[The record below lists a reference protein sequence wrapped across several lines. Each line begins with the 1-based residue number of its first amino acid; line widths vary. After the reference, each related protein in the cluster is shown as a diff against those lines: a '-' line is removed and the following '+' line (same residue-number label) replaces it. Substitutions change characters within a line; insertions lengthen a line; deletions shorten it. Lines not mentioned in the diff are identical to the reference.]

1 MEFNAQSLYPFLL
14 FDKEIKYNEKI
25 TLYPVKMKD
34 ILLFQQ
40 CQMAFTLRKDSIFQ
54 EKEIIKMQ
62 YLDFIKYACKN
73 YELAEKYSLFFLPAY
88 YDLILQL
95 LKAVCG
101 ESAKITYNQNT
112 LDFFI
117 NGVLI
122 TNEIFDDLRKII
134 LIQNDI
140 DFDIDEF
147 MNIDTVNAL
156 EKAREFEAKKNR
168 EKAGIEDYIDSLIV
182 ALKVSEEYVSNLTI
196 RKFWRYIKR
205 ISRHEEYQSCR
216 MAQMSGMVTFKEPV
230 QHWMTGIETT
240 DKYESIKTNEEELR
254 SKLR

>member
-1 MEFNAQSLYPFLL
+1 MEVNYESLYPSIL
-14 FDKEIKYNEKI
+14 FNKEIKYDEHI

-40 CQMAFTLRKDSIFQ
+40 CQMAFILRKDSIFQ
-54 EKEIIKMQ
+54 EKEIIKME
-62 YLDFIKYACKN
+62 YLDFIRYAYGN
-73 YELAEKYSLFFLPAY
+73 FELAQKYQVLLLPMY

-95 LKAVCG
+95 LQLVCG
-101 ESAKITYNQNT
+101 ETARITYNQST
-112 LDFFI
+112 LDFSI
-117 NGVLI
+117 NDELI

-156 EKAREFEAKKNR
+156 EKAKEFEAKKNK
-168 EKAGIEDYIDSLIV
+168 EKADIEDYIDSLIIE
-182 ALKVSEEYVSNLTI
+182 LKVTEEYVSNLTI

-205 ISRHEEYQSCR
+205 INKHEEYQSFR
-216 MAQMSGMVTFKEPV
+216 SAQMTGMVTFKEPMK
-230 QHWMTGIETT
+230 HWMTSIEVE
-240 DKYESIKTNEEELR
+240 DQYENLKADEDNLR
-254 SKLR
+254 SKIG